1 MDVPTGRICKK
12 ETLSFITT
20 KHISTPLFYQIS
32 QTVDHSVSIKY
43 RNALLITIKIISNF
57 MHGSHSKSSRLINHS
72 VYTGYTV
79 FCAKQFLSGLRLP
92 SQVQST
98 VTLWNFLPAQLRQ
111 LDLSLGELRRAL
123 KTHLFWWW
131 LQRLVTFCFM
141 ALFVLY
147 LLTLW
152 LVPNYTTWQNV
163 WTQGRT
169 VGESWTRGPLI
180 ANIITTSEWVNKV

>member
-1 MDVPTGRICKK
+1 MPTGRICKK

-98 VTLWNFLPAQLRQ
+98 VTLWNFFPSTTATTWPFSRTIT
-111 LDLSLGELRRAL
+111 SGA
-123 KTHLFWWW
+123 KN
-131 LQRLVTFCFM
+131 
-141 ALFVLY
+141 AFVLVMAAAPCDF
-147 LLTLW
+147 LLYGAVCIVFTDSLAS
-152 LVPNYTTWQNV
+152 
-163 WTQGRT
+163 TQLYHLAKCMDA
-169 VGESWTRGPLI
+169 GPHSGWEL
-180 ANIITTSEWVNKV
+180 NSRPFDCKHHNH